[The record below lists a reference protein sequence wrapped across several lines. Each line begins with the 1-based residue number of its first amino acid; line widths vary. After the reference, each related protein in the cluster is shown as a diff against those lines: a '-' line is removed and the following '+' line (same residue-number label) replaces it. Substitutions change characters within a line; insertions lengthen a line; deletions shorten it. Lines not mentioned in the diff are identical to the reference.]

1 MVMPEPIA
9 TASPTNGEELD
20 MPAPVATSTRPVSAS
35 ADLAWWAMEA
45 QVVAARLGTDLE
57 QGLSSEEATH
67 RLAATGPNTLPGE
80 PPPARPLCRLLLRC
94 TNTLIVLLLMI
105 AVATAIV
112 GDRTTTLAI
121 LAAALLNSI
130 VSVTLRRR
138 I

>member
-1 MVMPEPIA
+1 VCRTPLR
-9 TASPTNGEELD
+9 GEFG
-20 MPAPVATSTRPVSAS
+20 PAHTR
-35 ADLAWWAMEA
+35 D
-45 QVVAARLGTDLE
+45 G
-57 QGLSSEEATH
+57 SSQRREEATR
-67 RLAATGPNTLPGE
+67 RLAATGLNTLPGE

-94 TNTLIVLLLMI
+94 TNTLIVLLPMI

-130 VSVTLRRR
+130 VSLTLRRR